1 MLKTFEE
8 LYDDE
13 EICSYCSQTDYG
25 ECKSYVTPSGFYSC
39 EGSWCDEAYE
49 AYLEENETTAD
60 IVNYASKVKLII
72 EE

>member
-8 LYDDE
+8 MCDDM
-13 EICSYCSQTDYG
+13 EICNYCSQTDYG
-25 ECKSYVTPSGFYSC
+25 EHKSYVTPSGFYSC

-49 AYLEENETTAD
+49 AYLEENETNAD

-72 EE
+72 